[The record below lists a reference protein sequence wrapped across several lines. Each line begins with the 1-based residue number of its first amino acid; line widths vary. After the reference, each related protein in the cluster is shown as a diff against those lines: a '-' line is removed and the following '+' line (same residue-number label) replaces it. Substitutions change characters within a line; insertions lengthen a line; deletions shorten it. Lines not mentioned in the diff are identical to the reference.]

1 MAGNSPF
8 PTEIYIYIHMINI
21 FTLVLCIY
29 IYRNLYICI
38 STNAVEYESV
48 YTGIRHIQFSSLNAF
63 SRSSQRMFFLSLLLG
78 DGKMRL

>member
-8 PTEIYIYIHMINI
+8 PTEIYIYTYDKYIYPC
-21 FTLVLCIY
+21 VVYIY